1 MCQERSSSHLAPL
14 LLTDHFFSDHF
25 IQKHTNTLQNKKT
38 SKPCDR
44 QKAAPA
50 GKRAAYTCR
59 ITAVTSVTTSTE
71 NQNLVNISPRRVLQ
85 FGKQF
90 PCNRDSKYTDKEK
103 RKINKQV
110 TQPFS
115 IHSIAVAE
123 LTVRG
128 RNLKATRSP
137 YGAFHYGNYSKNNY
151 SNKIQRKNESEIHQ

>member
-1 MCQERSSSHLAPL
+1 M
-14 LLTDHFFSDHF
+14 
-25 IQKHTNTLQNKKT
+25 
-38 SKPCDR
+38 
-44 QKAAPA
+44 
-50 GKRAAYTCR
+50 
-59 ITAVTSVTTSTE
+59 STV
-71 NQNLVNISPRRVLQ
+71 NQNLVNIYLCRVLQ

-90 PCNRDSKYTDKEK
+90 PRNRDSKYTNKAE

-115 IHSIAVAE
+115 IHSIAAAE

-128 RNLKATRSP
+128 RNLKAARSP